1 MSGPLPLDGFLVLDL
16 SRMLP
21 GAVLIRTLLDLGARV
36 IKVEDPSGGD
46 VMRSAP
52 PVVDGVGAGFHAF
65 FHGVESV
72 TLDLRTEAGASAVRT
87 LARHVDLLV
96 ESFRQGTLENWGLGL
111 SELRDSNSTLVTCS
125 LPGFPTGGSWGQ
137 RIAHDLNLVAV
148 TGLLSRLSPGT
159 VPGIQVSDV
168 GTGLRAATAVVAALL
183 IRSRTGRGSH
193 VEQPLVT
200 GSLPFLTWAM
210 ADARAGGGGVLDGIL
225 AGQAPAYR
233 LYACAGGT
241 SIAVATLEP
250 KFWVTLVEAL
260 GLPHLAGDGLDTG
273 PRGAAAAAEVER
285 VFLQH
290 PAQHWVALADRIAL
304 PVSPVLTV
312 ADAARQ
318 EWIPGGDAGCRAP
331 ALGSATARVLA
342 EFGAAGEPP
351 PDMIQ

>member
-36 IKVEDPSGGD
+36 VKMEDPSGGD
-46 VMRSAP
+46 YMRSTP
-52 PVVDGVGAGFHAF
+52 PLVDGVGAGFHAF
-65 FHGVESV
+65 FDGVESV
-72 TLDLRTEAGASAVRT
+72 TLDLRTEAGASAVRS
-87 LARHVDLLV
+87 LARHADLLV
-96 ESFRQGTLENWGLGL
+96 ESFRPGTLEKWGLGL
-111 SELRDSNSTLVTCS
+111 SGLRDRSSMLVTCS

-183 IRSRTGRGSH
+183 LRSRTGRGSH
-193 VEQPLVT
+193 IEQPLVT
-200 GSLPFLTWAM
+200 GPLPFLTWAM
-210 ADARAGGGGVLDGIL
+210 ADARAGGGGVLDGVL
-225 AGQAPAYR
+225 TGQAPAYR
-233 LYACAGGT
+233 LYTCADGN
-241 SIAVATLEP
+241 SIAVGALEP
-250 KFWVTLVEAL
+250 KFWVTLAEAL

-285 VFLQH
+285 IFLQH
-290 PAQHWVALADRIAL
+290 PAQHWVELAGRLAL

-312 ADAARQ
+312 ADAVHQ
-318 EWIPGGDAGCRAP
+318 EWIPGADAARRAP

-342 EFGAAGEPP
+342 EFGAAGELPR
-351 PDMIQ
+351 